1 MQKLC
6 RITVPGLSLTRDFT
20 AARRRLLAEFPDIQ
34 EVIATTAPGTLL
46 VLCAG
51 PADVD
56 AWLHTLRSLATR
68 EMRKTGRLRRW
79 RGGGMTGD
87 DSAA

>member
-6 RITVPGLSLTRDFT
+6 RITVPGLSVKRDFT

-34 EVIATTAPGTLL
+34 EVVATTAPETLL

-51 PADVD
+51 REDVD
-56 AWLHTLRSLATR
+56 AWLDILRPLATR
-68 EMRKTGRLRRW
+68 ELRKTVRLRRW
-79 RGGGMTGD
+79 RGGGSTGD
-87 DSAA
+87 DSVA